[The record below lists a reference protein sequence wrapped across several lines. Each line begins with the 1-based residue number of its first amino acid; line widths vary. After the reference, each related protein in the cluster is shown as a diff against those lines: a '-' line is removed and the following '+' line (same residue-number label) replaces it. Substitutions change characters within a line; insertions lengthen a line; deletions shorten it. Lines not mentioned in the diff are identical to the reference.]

1 MTLIVALTVGVL
13 FGAAAYLMM
22 KRDLIRVISGTIILG
37 GAVNLF
43 IMLAGLTH
51 GDAPMVGAKKPFA
64 DPVVQALTLTA
75 IVISFGVSMLVLA
88 VVYRVYDSHQSVD
101 EEELERLEVKD
112 SLTDDTS
119 GPDIDLGQR
128 IGGVES

>member
-37 GAVNLF
+37 GAANLF
-43 IMLAGLTH
+43 IMSAGLTR
-51 GDAPMVGAKKPFA
+51 GDAPMVGMRKPFA

-75 IVISFGVSMLVLA
+75 IVISFGVAMLVLA

-101 EEELERLEVKD
+101 EEELERYDVRD
-112 SLTDDTS
+112 ARADDAGGS
-119 GPDIDLGQR
+119 AVDLGNHT
-128 IGGVES
+128 GGSDT